1 VTTAWRMSGQVFGF
15 LGRLVT
21 FQAKSA
27 EVAGP
32 IGIIRQGSR
41 AAKTGWDVFLFMC
54 GAISLQL
61 ALLNALPIPA
71 LDGGHMALLAYE
83 KLRRRD
89 LTIELKEKILTGGFL
104 LLASLMAVVIA
115 LDLLKLRK

>member
-1 VTTAWRMSGQVFGF
+1 MQGVT
-15 LGRLVT
+15 L
-21 FQAKSA
+21 QARSA

-41 AAKTGWDVFLFMC
+41 AAKASLMDFLFMC

-61 ALLNALPIPA
+61 AILNALPIPA
-71 LDGGHMALLAYE
+71 LDGGHMALLTFE
-83 KLRRRD
+83 RLRRRE
-89 LTIELKEKILTGGFL
+89 LTIELKEKILTGGFV
-104 LLASLMAVVIA
+104 LLASLMALVIV

>member
-1 VTTAWRMSGQVFGF
+1 M
-15 LGRLVT
+15 
-21 FQAKSA
+21 
-27 EVAGP
+27 
-32 IGIIRQGSR
+32 
-41 AAKTGWDVFLFMC
+41 DFLFMC

-71 LDGGHMALLAYE
+71 LDGGHMALLTFE
-83 KLRRRD
+83 RLRRKD

-104 LLASLMAVVIA
+104 LLASLMALVIV